1 MYAVV
6 VTFYATV
13 FKFFA
18 PFGVNN
24 YVETIVSQCQNTWW
38 KNLLYISNIYPEGSE
53 VVSARRSWECR
64 KFKRPF
70 LNSWNDACC
79 VVVDAAAA
87 VTVLLLLLLLLLPLL
102 ILLLLLLLLLGGIM
116 KSVKILANNVSHLS
130 SALTS
135 AWATLGTCLLRCRC
149 SGAPLSSSS
158 PCGT

>member
-53 VVSARRSWECR
+53 VVSARRGWERR
-64 KFKRPF
+64 KFKSPF
-70 LNSWNDACC
+70 LNSWNDAC
-79 VVVDAAAA
+79 
-87 VTVLLLLLLLLLPLL
+87 VLLLLLLM
-102 ILLLLLLLLLGGIM
+102 LLLLLLYYY
-116 KSVKILANNVSHLS
+116 
-130 SALTS
+130 
-135 AWATLGTCLLRCRC
+135 CCCCCYCRC
-149 SGAPLSSSS
+149 
-158 PCGT
+158 